1 MANHVLFFFWGL
13 LGILGHILFKLK
25 HEGMHRFARV
35 WHYIRDNQ
43 IQVALSIFVY
53 LAVYVVWTSGI
64 LAKKFPDL
72 EWLNYK
78 IGWLSIIIAY
88 LSDSIFRN
96 FKAEATSAKKRNG
109 N

>member
-1 MANHVLFFFWGL
+1 MANHVLFFLWGL

-25 HEGMHRFARV
+25 HEGFSRLAKV
-35 WHYIRDNQ
+35 WQYIKKNQ
-43 IQVALSIFVY
+43 IQVACSIFAYGVVY
-53 LAVYVVWTSGI
+53 IVWTTGI
-64 LAKKFPDL
+64 LAKKFPGL

-96 FKAEATSAKKRNG
+96 FKGEKDSARKRNG
-109 N
+109 G